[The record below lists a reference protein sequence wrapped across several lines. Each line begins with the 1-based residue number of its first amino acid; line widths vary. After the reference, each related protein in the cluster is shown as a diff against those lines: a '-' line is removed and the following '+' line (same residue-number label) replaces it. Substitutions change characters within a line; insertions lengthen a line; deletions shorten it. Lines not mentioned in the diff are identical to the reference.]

1 MWLSDAVS
9 PGDGLIINSRIP
21 MWRDDI
27 YIRIGLQVES
37 FRSGVDLC
45 EQNIRTNVID
55 VLHTNVS
62 RNASIDRCDREA
74 ATAKKCGQEV
84 NFAVIVTEDKFASVI
99 STFAYFSNN
108 SK

>member
-1 MWLSDAVS
+1 MNVNWRGLSDAVS
-9 PGDGLIINSRIP
+9 PGDGLIINSGIP

-55 VLHTNVS
+55 VLHTNGSVD
-62 RNASIDRCDREA
+62 ASIDRANGESP
-74 ATAKKCGQEV
+74 TAK
-84 NFAVIVTEDKFASVI
+84 
-99 STFAYFSNN
+99 
-108 SK
+108 